1 MKIPFIIINFMSGLV
16 FLELQLLSSMAM
28 PMDYDGL
35 RTDDTSERTDNVDEY
50 RRTCI
55 DFIEDISHDYEAWVD
70 YYKLPEDED
79 KRRRAGIRATITRTN
94 EWIAKVAQSIQAVDV
109 VMNDGIQ
116 KMAESTA
123 GKPLEVGVFVNQK
136 SSYAETKPGIIDVN
150 VKASGREGRKMKL
163 GFHFKDD
170 RFRIESTC
178 EAYLDETDLPT
189 EEFDMIDIHLKL
201 HAENAKQRDVISFTV
216 TVSEVENDVEIDRRG
231 LTTIVH
237 LV

>member
-1 MKIPFIIINFMSGLV
+1 
-16 FLELQLLSSMAM
+16 M

-35 RTDDTSERTDNVDEY
+35 RTDDASERTDNVDEY
-50 RRTCI
+50 KRTCM

-79 KRRRAGIRATITRTN
+79 KKRRAGIRATITRTN
-94 EWIAKVAQSIQAVDV
+94 EWIAKVAQSIKAVDV

-123 GKPLEVGVFVNQK
+123 GKPLEIGVFVNHK
-136 SSYAETKPGIIDVN
+136 SSYAEAHAGIIDVN
-150 VKASGREGRKMKL
+150 VKGHGRDGRKMKL

-178 EAYLDETDLPT
+178 GAYLDETNLPI
-189 EEFDMIDIHLKL
+189 EEFEMMDIHLKL

-216 TVSEVENDVEIDRRG
+216 TVSEVDSTGMEFDRRG
-231 LTTIVH
+231 LSTIVH
-237 LV
+237 VV

>member
-1 MKIPFIIINFMSGLV
+1 
-16 FLELQLLSSMAM
+16 MAM
-28 PMDYDGL
+28 PMDFDGM
-35 RTDDTSERTDNVDEY
+35 RTDDASLRTDNVDDY

-79 KRRRAGIRATITRTN
+79 KRRRAGIHAIISRTN
-94 EWIAKVAQSIQAVDV
+94 EWIARVPQSIKAVDV

-123 GKPLEVGVFVNQK
+123 GKPFDIGVFVNHK
-136 SSYAETKPGIIDVN
+136 SSYTETKPGIIDVN
-150 VKASGREGRKMKL
+150 VKATGREGRKTKL

-178 EAYLDETDLPT
+178 NAYLDESDLPT
-189 EEFDMIDIHLKL
+189 SEFELLDLNLKL
-201 HAENAKQRDVISFTV
+201 HAENAKPRDVISFTV
-216 TVSEVENDVEIDRRG
+216 TVSEVENGVEIDRRG
-231 LTTIVH
+231 HTTIVH

>member
-1 MKIPFIIINFMSGLV
+1 
-16 FLELQLLSSMAM
+16 
-28 PMDYDGL
+28 MDYNGVRIDDG
-35 RTDDTSERTDNVDEY
+35 SERTDNVNDY
-50 RRTCI
+50 KITCM
-55 DFIEDISHDYEAWVD
+55 DFIKEISHDYEAWVD

-79 KRRRAGIRATITRTN
+79 KTRRNGIWSTIKRTN
-94 EWIAKVAQSIQAVDV
+94 EWIAKVAQTIKAVDV

-123 GKPLEVGVFVNQK
+123 GKPLEFGVFVNGK
-136 SSYAETKPGIIDVN
+136 SSYTMAKPGVIDVN
-150 VKASGREGRKMKL
+150 VKSSGRQGRKTKL

-178 EAYLDETDLPT
+178 GAFLDESDLPSNA
-189 EEFDMIDIHLKL
+189 FDLMDIHLKL

-216 TVSEVENDVEIDRRG
+216 TVSEMDNDVEFERRG

-237 LV
+237 IV

>member
-1 MKIPFIIINFMSGLV
+1 
-16 FLELQLLSSMAM
+16 MAM
-28 PMDYDGL
+28 PMDYDGM
-35 RTDDTSERTDNVDEY
+35 RTDDASERTDNVDEY
-50 RRTCI
+50 KRTCI

-79 KRRRAGIRATITRTN
+79 KRRRGGIRATIKRTN
-94 EWIAKVAQSIQAVDV
+94 EWIAKVAQSIKAVDV

-123 GKPLEVGVFVNQK
+123 GKPLEIGVFVNHK
-136 SSYAETKPGIIDVN
+136 SSYTETRPGIIDVN
-150 VKASGREGRKMKL
+150 VKASGRKGRKMRL

-178 EAYLDETDLPT
+178 GAYLDEDNLPT
-189 EEFDMIDIHLKL
+189 QEFEMMDIHLKL
-201 HAENAKQRDVISFTV
+201 HAENGKQRDVISFTV
-216 TVSEVENDVEIDRRG
+216 TVCEIENDIEFDKRG
-231 LTTIVH
+231 VTTIVH